1 MTRYRTAALALAGV
15 LALTATSATSA
26 SAQWRRH
33 HHGWGPGV
41 AAGVAAGAL
50 IGSAVAARP
59 YGYYEPGYYYDA
71 PVYGAPVYDAPV
83 AGYYYDDTQSR
94 SPSRNWYH
102 RYNCGGSYGQGRDCS
117 EGDTGR

>member
-1 MTRYRTAALALAGV
+1 MTKYRTAALALAGV
-15 LALTATSATSA
+15 LALTAASVTDA

-33 HHGWGPGV
+33 HHNHGWGPGVGV

-71 PVYGAPVYDAPV
+71 PV

-94 SPSRNWYH
+94 SPSRNWGY